1 LNCRRRPPVAFAPLQ
16 GPSRTGPCRSLTRP
30 TVPLLGFRSLQ
41 RLRQNGSGSPGL
53 SSPGTFR
60 LRSFYSPGVLL
71 PIPPPTHFS
80 EWSALGILPSGLC
93 TSRSATSP
101 FGDACLP
108 GVSRGRRHRPRSDTD
123 GTVSRRGPWFPRVL
137 TARSPS
143 RLRSKREPAST
154 TGRSS
159 PAMGRSP
166 LGFHPPWGLSPP
178 PTQRGQMP
186 HPPPSSF
193 PPARSL
199 AGPCRRRS
207 TAFRLS
213 AEVAFS
219 LSRVPALPR
228 FLPLAASPIWNVR
241 SRWVIDSPKPR
252 GSVSLP
258 LPGFFCETV
267 APTGARRGC
276 L

>member
-1 LNCRRRPPVAFAPLQ
+1 LGFSLQGFVLPRAAAIPFRRPM
-16 GPSRTGPCRSLTRP
+16 PSWRFTS
-30 TVPLLGFRSLQ
+30 Q
-41 RLRQNGSGSPGL
+41 RQ
-53 SSPGTFR
+53 
-60 LRSFYSPGVLL
+60 
-71 PIPPPTHFS
+71 
-80 EWSALGILPSGLC
+80 
-93 TSRSATSP
+93 
-101 FGDACLP
+101 
-108 GVSRGRRHRPRSDTD
+108 RPRPMTA
-123 GTVSRRGPWFPRVL
+123 GAVSRRGPWFPRVL

-143 RLRSKREPAST
+143 RLCSARGARIHRVAVRPCDGSEPSWVSAS
-154 TGRSS
+154 
-159 PAMGRSP
+159 
-166 LGFHPPWGLSPP
+166 LGSSPP
-178 PTQRGQMP
+178 PKQHGQMP